1 MPNSS
6 NTQRAACYH
15 CQLPIMAGDRFE
27 CELDGSTRGFCCPA
41 CMAVAQTI
49 HAGGLGAFY
58 QYQLSQQQQGSEQR
72 PQLSLLAEKFAAFDL
87 PDFQQRFVKPQ
98 GQVVETELLIGG
110 MHCAACVWLLE
121 KQLSQLNGLVKVS
134 VSLAA
139 QKAIISWQGEQL
151 KLSQICQSIAAIGY
165 EPEPYHHDQLLELQ
179 QREQRTALRRLG
191 IAGIGMMQV
200 GMFAIALYAGEM
212 QHISDDN
219 RNYMRVISMLMATV
233 VVFYSARSFFIGAW
247 QGIKKAKPVMD
258 LPVAIAIGLAYSA
271 SLRATFSGSG
281 EVYFDSVTMFTFLLL
296 AGRYVEMRARHYH
309 GRLSSHLQSLLPST
323 ATRIDTHN
331 GEKSQQA
338 VPLFNIQ
345 QGDILLVKPGHTIP
359 ADGIIVEGQSSINEA
374 QLTGEFTPLNK
385 GCGDSLI
392 AGTINVSNPL
402 SMRVTATGAKLQL
415 ESIAQLINQGQHS
428 KPKVAI
434 LADRL
439 SLYFISAVLL
449 IAAATYF
456 TWLSIDAQQ
465 AFWVS
470 LSVLVVSCPCALSL
484 ATPTAITTA
493 GHRLRQS
500 GVFVA
505 KAQLWE
511 SLPAIKHI
519 VFDKTGTLTQGKLS
533 IEQTLCC
540 EGFAAEQVL
549 RIAAQLENCSEHPIA
564 AAFSSYSRSQ
574 ASKVCSTPY
583 QGLEGEVDGQ
593 RYRIGKASF
602 AAAFYNG
609 DQPSP
614 PQQEQ
619 GQWILLS
626 NSQGPC
632 AWFQL
637 SDPLRSDTAN
647 TVQQLKQQG
656 FTLHLLSGD
665 SSGSAQQ
672 LSQQLAMDHC
682 IASASPADKLNY
694 IRQLQ
699 QQGPV
704 MMLGDGINDIPVLA
718 AADVSVAMAN
728 APDVAKTQADCIL
741 LSGQLKGI
749 LTLYSMATR
758 TQRIIRQNLAWA
770 LLYNI
775 SIIPLAACGL
785 IPPYLAALGMS
796 LSSLIVLINALRLQ
810 RNNSGYTP
818 GS

>member
-1 MPNSS
+1 MPTSS
-6 NTQRAACYH
+6 PAHSTACYH
-15 CQLPIMAGDRFE
+15 CQLPIMAGDRFA
-27 CELDGSTRGFCCPA
+27 CELDGASQGFCCPA

-49 HAGGLGAFY
+49 HAGGMGAFY
-58 QYQLSQQQQGSEQR
+58 RYQQAAEQR
-72 PQLSLLAEKFAAFDL
+72 PPQALLDEKFAVFDQA
-87 PDFQQRFVKPQ
+87 DFQQRFVKTQ
-98 GQVVETELLIGG
+98 GQQRETELLIGG

-121 KQLSQLNGLVKVS
+121 KQLAQLRGMVSVS
-134 VSLAA
+134 VSLVA
-139 QKAIISWQGEQL
+139 QKAIIVWRDEL
-151 KLSQICQSIAAIGY
+151 TLSEICQSIAAIGY
-165 EPEPYHHDQLLELQ
+165 EPEPYHHDQLVELQ

-191 IAGIGMMQV
+191 VAGIGMMQV
-200 GMFAIALYAGEM
+200 GMFAIALYAGDM
-212 QHISDDN
+212 QDINIDN
-219 RNYMRVISMLMATV
+219 RNFMRVISLLVATV

-247 QGIKKAKPVMD
+247 QGLKKTKPVMD
-258 LPVAIAIGLAYSA
+258 LPVAIAIGLAYGA
-271 SLRATFSGSG
+271 SIRATFSGSG

-323 ATRIDTHN
+323 ATRISTVN
-331 GEKSQQA
+331 GEKNLTA

-345 QGDILLVKPGHTIP
+345 QDDVLLIKPGHTIP
-359 ADGIIVEGQSSINEA
+359 ADGIIIEGQSSINEA

-385 GCGDSLI
+385 GPGDALI

-428 KPKVAI
+428 KPKLAM

-439 SLYFISAVLL
+439 SLYFISAVLF

-456 TWLSIDAQQ
+456 VWLNIDAQQ
-465 AFWVS
+465 AFWIS

-484 ATPTAITTA
+484 ATPAAITA
-493 GHRLRQS
+493 ASHRLRQE

-511 SLPAIKHI
+511 SLPAIRHI

-533 IEQTLCC
+533 IEQTHCC
-540 EGFAAEQVL
+540 TGYQREQVL

-564 AAFSSYSRSQ
+564 AAFSAYSHSQ
-574 ASKVCSTPY
+574 AQQVRSTPY

-602 AAAFYNG
+602 GGEFYG
-609 DQPSP
+609 QTDASP
-614 PQQEQ
+614 PQQAD

-637 SDPLRSDTAN
+637 ADPLRSDTAS

-665 SSGSAQQ
+665 SSGSAQR

-682 IASASPADKLNY
+682 IASASPADKLHY
-694 IRQLQ
+694 IQGLQ
-699 QQGPV
+699 SEGPV

-741 LSGQLKGI
+741 LSGHLSGV
-749 LTLYSMATR
+749 LTLYSMAKR
-758 TQRIIRQNLAWA
+758 TQQIIRQNLSWA

-785 IPPYLAALGMS
+785 IPPYLAAVGMS
-796 LSSLIVLINALRLQ
+796 LSSLLVLLNALRLQ
-810 RNNSGYTP
+810 GHRLP
-818 GS
+818 V